1 MLTIKDVADLGLQGR
16 RHEAAGEWEA
26 AAEAYLRCFEA
37 YERNAEQPSFPEGA
51 LDAGESAE
59 AGFWW
64 CVENV
69 PPPRRHDLVA
79 EMTAILSS
87 LSDE

>member
-1 MLTIKDVADLGLQGR
+1 MLSIGDVVALDVQGR

-37 YERNAEQPSFPEGA
+37 YERNAEQPSFVNDA
-51 LDAGESAE
+51 LEAGSSAE
-59 AGFWW
+59 ASFWW

-69 PPPRRHDLVA
+69 PPSRRHALVS
-79 EMTAILSS
+79 EMTSFLAS
-87 LSDE
+87 LSGD